1 MLEMRMVLCYCVQQ
15 FDFELAGDLVKDP
28 GRWDRDL
35 KDIFVVLRGEL
46 PVKVKDRIVKQSQ

>member
-1 MLEMRMVLCYCVQQ
+1 MVLCHCVQQ

-46 PVKVKDRIVKQSQ
+46 PVKVKERVRKQTQ